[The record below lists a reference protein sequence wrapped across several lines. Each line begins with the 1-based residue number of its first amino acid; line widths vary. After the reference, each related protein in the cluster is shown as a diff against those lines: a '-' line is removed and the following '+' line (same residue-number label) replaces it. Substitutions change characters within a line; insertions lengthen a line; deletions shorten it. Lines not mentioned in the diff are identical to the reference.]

1 MTTFTYDLHPV
12 HRITADAVGDRGNRT
27 FFLQARQGTKLVSL
41 IMEKQQVAALATSIL
56 QLLEELEEQNPNLAR
71 ARSQVNRLSL
81 DMPLNPAFRVGQ
93 LGLGY
98 DEEEDLVVI
107 VAQSLATPETER
119 ELEPETDGDDY
130 ADDYPLAYAGGG
142 GDDDDDGDEEDPAEK
157 AEVSLARFYATRSQM
172 RALGEHALQVVQA
185 GRPDCPLCGR
195 PIDPMGHFCPRTDGH
210 AFPILI

>member
-12 HRITADAVGDRGNRT
+12 QRITADAVGDPGNRT